1 MGANLVGGCILT
13 ALICVAAGFSTGS
26 EAPLMLA
33 FGVGVMVIPCS
44 AVFRCD
50 KGWPRQAMSLYCAG
64 LALCGLLGFTGIM
77 IEFAGLTAFLLLF
90 ALGIF
95 LSAFVANGLMMATQ
109 RA

>member
-1 MGANLVGGCILT
+1 
-13 ALICVAAGFSTGS
+13 
-26 EAPLMLA
+26 
-33 FGVGVMVIPCS
+33 
-44 AVFRCD
+44 
-50 KGWPRQAMSLYCAG
+50 
-64 LALCGLLGFTGIM
+64 M